1 MKRILKK
8 FSLIALSVAIG
19 TTGVSFAQNTQINAV
34 KDNAHQIFLDDEK
47 SDTDLINYQG
57 RLYAP
62 IRFFSEKM
70 GLSVD
75 YNNAYK
81 TVRIKNNNVDN
92 LNAQIQELKKQNTE
106 NEKKLSDAAKEI
118 KDLKAKLLS
127 KKDNSTNLSSASA
140 IKLSSNDVEDAR
152 KEDVEIGDV
161 SYRTV
166 PIYYS
171 DDDLSLELSHTV
183 KSDYQDNSNFYLNIK
198 NKSNDPIM
206 IDAFSAKF
214 TYVEKKGGTKELDCD
229 DVIITEHDK
238 RILSSF
244 EPDFDGEA
252 FLTLNQIPEDVSEGV
267 LSFNFYKIGD
277 INSEKE
283 IKRVNMAV
291 KLDW

>member
-81 TVRIKNNNVDN
+81 TVRIKNNNIDN
-92 LNAQIQELKKQNTE
+92 LNAQIQELEKQKKETE
-106 NEKKLSDAAKEI
+106 TKLEAAEKKI
-118 KDLKAKLLS
+118 KKLQSELLS
-127 KKDNSTNLSSASA
+127 KKDNSTGLSYASA
-140 IKLSSNDVEDAR
+140 VKLNTDDVEKAR
-152 KEDVEIGDV
+152 NEDIVIGDMSYKKIPIYFSDDTV
-161 SYRTV
+161 SY
-166 PIYYS
+166 
-171 DDDLSLELSHTV
+171 ELSQIV
-183 KSDYQDNSNFYLNIK
+183 KTDAEENSSFYINIK
-198 NKSNDPIM
+198 NKSYNPIM
-206 IDAFSAKF
+206 IDAFSARFSYIDRSGGF
-214 TYVEKKGGTKELDCD
+214 TEIALDNVRVGEQD
-229 DVIITEHDK
+229 IRV
-238 RILSSF
+238 LSSF
-244 EPDFDGEA
+244 EPYFEGR
-252 FLTLNQIPEDVSEGV
+252 FYLTLDEIPENVHEGV
-267 LSFNFYKIGD
+267 LTFNFYEIV
-277 INSEKE
+277 NYERV

-291 KLDW
+291 KID